1 MNKYVKISV
10 TIVLLELVLIA
21 AVNIF
26 MFRSVRTEDAIY
38 RVEAARIMEEIE
50 AGTPCNNVTLSAYPD
65 IIAVSPFDP
74 DIHINNDYL
83 VLKDNSTGTLYCIEY
98 TDSSYNTDLILSVD
112 IGLGAMLLIS
122 IFVFTYLQKVLVKPF
137 TAFTNLPYELSRGNL
152 TVPVKEN
159 KNRFFGKFLWGMDM
173 LRENLE
179 EQKQE
184 ELRLMKEN
192 KTLILSLSHDIKTPL
207 SSIKLY
213 SKALSSG
220 LYETSP
226 EKKSQAVE
234 GIRHNAEEIEKYVN
248 EIVKA
253 SNEDFLN
260 LKAHADEIYLSQV
273 LNDISLYYTDKLA
286 VNHTEFTIA
295 EYSDCV
301 LIADKD
307 RLIEVIQNIIENA
320 IKYGDGKFIDISVSE
335 EENCKLIRIHNTGD
349 KIPESEI
356 SHIFDSF
363 YRGSNIK
370 DKQGTGL
377 GLYICRTLMHL
388 MNGDIFVDLEEDGV
402 SFTVVV
408 RKA

>member
-10 TIVLLELVLIA
+10 AIVILEIALIA

-65 IIAVSPFDP
+65 IIGISPFDP

-98 TDSSYNTDLILSVD
+98 ADSSYNRDLILSVD
-112 IGLGAMLLIS
+112 IGLGAMLLIT
-122 IFVFTYLQKVLVKPF
+122 IIVLIYLQKVLLKPF
-137 TAFTNLPYELSRGNL
+137 MTFTDLPYELSRGNL

-220 LYETSP
+220 LYDDAP
-226 EKKSQAVE
+226 KKKEHAVK
-234 GIRHNAEEIEKYVN
+234 GILHNAEEIEKYVN

-260 LKAHADEIYLSQV
+260 LKAEVGEVYMSHV
-273 LNDISLYYTDKLA
+273 LNDISVYYKDKLS
-286 VNHTEFTIA
+286 VNHTEFTI
-295 EYSDCV
+295 EDYIDCV
-301 LIADKD
+301 LLADKD
-307 RLIEVIQNIIENA
+307 RLIEVIQNTIENA
-320 IKYGDGKFIDISVSE
+320 IKYGDGIRINISISE
-335 EENCKLIRIHNTGD
+335 EEDCKLIKIHNTGD

-363 YRGSNIK
+363 YRGSNTK
-370 DKQGTGL
+370 DKSGSGL

-388 MNGDIFVDLEEDGV
+388 MNGEIYVDLEDDGV